1 MPALTHRL
9 LKPASL
15 AACALTAI
23 AVAGC
28 GGSGSSASA
37 NGSQRVASA
46 STSSAR
52 PDLVTS
58 GARTHHAAKT
68 PVHSNPDVGGAIAQ
82 RAPKHGSHTDA
93 SQGAGSGVAHSS
105 GKVGSDKVVKSGG
118 SQKARQVSIANDDNT
133 GASTHQLDPC
143 SLVTLPQA
151 QTFAGGAISSRFEAP
166 QGPTCIYT
174 PAHAKTEITL
184 ALETMAAAQVT
195 NHLGQREKLT
205 VAGRTAYCG
214 KLGQQ
219 LLIVPLPGG
228 QLLSVGAPCTVARQ
242 FAQAALG
249 RLGA

>member
-1 MPALTHRL
+1 MSALTHRL
-9 LKPASL
+9 LNPAL
-15 AACALTAI
+15 LGACALSAI

-37 NGSQRVASA
+37 NGSKRVATA

-52 PDLVTS
+52 PDRVTS
-58 GARTHHAAKT
+58 GTTTDRAAKT
-68 PVHSNPDVGGAIAQ
+68 PVRSDPDIGGATKQ
-82 RAPKHGSHTDA
+82 RVVKHGSHTDA
-93 SQGAGSGVAHSS
+93 AQGGGSGVAHSS
-105 GKVGSDKVVKSGG
+105 DKLVKSGG

-133 GASTHQLDPC
+133 GASSHQLDPC
-143 SLVTLPQA
+143 GLVTLPQA

-166 QGPTCIYT
+166 QGPTCIYK
-174 PAHAKTEITL
+174 PANAKTEITL
-184 ALETMAAAQVT
+184 ALETMSASQVT
-195 NHLGQREKLT
+195 DHLGQRQKLT